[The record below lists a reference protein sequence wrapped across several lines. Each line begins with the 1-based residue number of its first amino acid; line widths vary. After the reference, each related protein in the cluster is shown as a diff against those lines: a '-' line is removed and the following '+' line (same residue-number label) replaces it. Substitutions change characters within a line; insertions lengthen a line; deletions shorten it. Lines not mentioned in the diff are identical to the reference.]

1 MDTSHEN
8 RARDSDGHLP
18 RVVIVGGGF
27 GGLYAA
33 RGLARAPVS
42 ITLLDK
48 HNYHLFRPMLY
59 QVATGLL
66 SSDEVAA
73 PIRSILRRQ
82 KNVTVLMEEAVGIDP
97 DARMVFTSKGAVAYD
112 YLVLATGIEYNYFGH
127 EEWKAIAPGLASVDD
142 ADRIRGKILTAFESA
157 EQLAAGGEADAS
169 LLHELLTFVQVGG
182 GTAGVEMAG
191 TMAEMARMALVRDF
205 RHIDPRSAHILLFE
219 AAPRIL
225 PTYPEK
231 LSEDARRHLERIGV
245 DVHTNAKV
253 ERVDEHGVIVNG
265 SRVPS
270 RTVLWT
276 AGVVAS
282 PAGRWLGADV
292 DRAGRIKVN
301 PDLSVPGHPDVFA
314 VGDTATITAETR
326 SLLGIRSKTPELLPG
341 VAQVAIQGGKYVA
354 RLIRRRIKGELPAK
368 PFWYWDKG
376 NMAIVGRTFA
386 VADLKHVRFS
396 GFTAWLLWIGIHIYF
411 LIGFANRLLVI
422 LQWGMSFVTK
432 RRGVRILPL
441 ARPEM
446 THADAD
452 RSPNRLDTH

>member
-8 RARDSDGHLP
+8 RERVSHAHLP

-33 RGLARAPVS
+33 RGLARAPV
-42 ITLLDK
+42 TVTVVDK

-82 KNVTVLMEEAVGIDP
+82 NNVTVLMAEVVGVDP
-97 DARMVFTSKGAVAYD
+97 HARVVLTREGTVAYD

-127 EEWKAIAPGLASVDD
+127 EEWKALAPGLASVDD
-142 ADRIRGKILTAFESA
+142 ADRIRGRILTAFESA
-157 EQLAAGGEADAS
+157 ERLAASGKADPS
-169 LLHELLTFVQVGG
+169 ILHALLTFVQVGG

-191 TMAEMARMALVRDF
+191 TMAEMTRMALAEDF
-205 RHIDPRSAHILLFE
+205 RHIDLRSAHILLFE

-225 PTYPEK
+225 STYPEP
-231 LSEDARRHLERIGV
+231 LSAKAHRHLEQLGV
-245 DVHTNAKV
+245 EVHTNARV

-265 SRVPS
+265 ARIAS

-282 PAGRWLGADV
+282 PAGTWLGVDV

-301 PDLSVPGHPDVFA
+301 PDLSVPRHPNVFA
-314 VGDTATITAETR
+314 VGDTAAIVTDTR
-326 SLLGIRSKTPELLPG
+326 SLFGIRSETPELLPG
-341 VAQVAIQGGKYVA
+341 VAQVAIQGGTYVA
-354 RLIRRRIKGELPAK
+354 RLIRRRVNGERSAK
-368 PFWYWDKG
+368 PFCYWDKG

-386 VADLKHVRFS
+386 VADLKHVRFA
-396 GFTAWLLWIGIHIYF
+396 GFTAWLLWAGIHIYF
-411 LIGFANRLLVI
+411 LIGFANRLLVT
-422 LQWGMSFVTK
+422 LQWTISFVTK

-441 ARPEM
+441 APAEV
-446 THADAD
+446 THAGPDVGQSGS
-452 RSPNRLDTH
+452 RT

>member
-8 RARDSDGHLP
+8 RERASHAHLP

-33 RGLARAPVS
+33 RGLARAPV
-42 ITLLDK
+42 TVTVVDK

-82 KNVTVLMEEAVGIDP
+82 KNVTVLMAEVVGVDP
-97 DARMVFTSKGAVAYD
+97 HARVVFTREGTVAYD

-127 EEWKAIAPGLASVDD
+127 EEWKALAPGLASVDD

-157 EQLAAGGEADAS
+157 EQLAASGKADAS
-169 LLHELLTFVQVGG
+169 ILHELLTFVQVGA

-191 TMAEMARMALVRDF
+191 TMAEMARMALAEDF

-225 PTYPEK
+225 PTYPEG
-231 LSEDARRHLERIGV
+231 LSEKARRHLEGLGV
-245 DVHTNAKV
+245 EVHTNAKV

-265 SRVPS
+265 ERIAS

-282 PAGRWLGADV
+282 PAGRWLGVDV

-301 PDLSVPGHPDVFA
+301 PDLSVPGHPNVFA
-314 VGDTATITAETR
+314 VGDTAAITADTR
-326 SLLGIRSKTPELLPG
+326 SLFGIRSETPELLPG
-341 VAQVAIQGGKYVA
+341 VAQVAIQGGRYVA
-354 RLIRRRIKGELPAK
+354 KPHPAPSQRRALREAVLVLGQGKHGDRGPDVCRGGPQARALLRIHGVAS
-368 PFWYWDKG
+368 
-376 NMAIVGRTFA
+376 VGRHPHLLPDRVCESA
-386 VADLKHVRFS
+386 VGDAAVGDIVRHEA
-396 GFTAWLLWIGIHIYF
+396 T
-411 LIGFANRLLVI
+411 
-422 LQWGMSFVTK
+422 WGSDSST
-432 RRGVRILPL
+432 
-441 ARPEM
+441 RP
-446 THADAD
+446 TPDAG
-452 RSPNRLDTH
+452 